1 MIKDNERKL
10 YGAVYKLLRPLVKL
24 LIRRGVPHSVFA
36 DVARHAYVDAA
47 TKEFTIPGRKQ
58 SISRVSVL
66 TGINRK
72 DIAKLKKRPHPL
84 ENDAANQ
91 YNRAHRVINAW
102 LRDSRFQDEHGD
114 LRPLPLDGDEFS
126 FSELVRLYSGD
137 VPVRALLDELQRIN
151 AVSIDNE
158 DQVSLLTQA
167 YLPEEDTEEK
177 LRIFGIAAAD
187 LLSTLNHN
195 MEAESLQARFQRT
208 VVYTNIPRE
217 SLSQI
222 RNRSQEEMQ
231 EVLMKTN
238 QWLCQHDRDVNPEL
252 AGEGQVRAG
261 IGIYY
266 FEEDLDSESQE

>member
-1 MIKDNERKL
+1 MIKNNERKL
-10 YGAVYKLLRPLVKL
+10 YRAVYKLLLPLVKL
-24 LIRRGVPHSVFA
+24 LIRQGMPHSVFA

-72 DIAKLKKRPHPL
+72 DIAKLRKRPHPL

-102 LRDSRFQDEHGD
+102 LRDGRFQNEQGNP
-114 LRPLPLDGDEFS
+114 RPLPFDGDEFS

-137 VPVRALLDELQRIN
+137 VPVRALLDELQRIK
-151 AVSIDNE
+151 AVSINNE
-158 DQVSLLTQA
+158 EQVSLLTQA
-167 YLPEEDTEEK
+167 YLPQEDTAEK
-177 LRIFGIAAAD
+177 LRIFGNAAAD

-195 MEAESLQARFQRT
+195 LEKGSLQARFQRT
-208 VVYTNIPRE
+208 VAYANIPEE

-222 RNRSQEEMQ
+222 RIRSQEEMQ
-231 EVLMKTN
+231 ELIIKIN
-238 QWLCQHDRDVNPEL
+238 QWLCQHDRDVNPQVI
-252 AGEGQVRAG
+252 GKGQVRAG

-266 FEEDLDSESQE
+266 FEEDLDSGSQE